1 MKEQT
6 AILPKLPIIGVVKL
20 TTLDEQKIISLEVMK
35 DTQQLKEKELTPF
48 FDTCYVDLKSYLEG
62 HSQKLNIPVDLRSLS
77 PFQQEVLEAMRH
89 IPYGEKRTYKDLAHA
104 MGSKAYQ
111 AIGSAC
117 GKNPFLL
124 IYPCH
129 RVIGTKGPGG
139 FAHGLEMKKKLWEL
153 EGQN

>member
-6 AILPKLPIIGVVKL
+6 AILPRLPIIGVVKL
-20 TTLDEQKIISLEVMK
+20 TTLDEEKITLIEVLK
-35 DTQQLKEKELTPF
+35 DTQDLKDKDLTPF
-48 FDTCYVDLKSYLEG
+48 FHDCFTKLKYYLEGQSQSLHIAVDLKG
-62 HSQKLNIPVDLRSLS
+62 LS
-77 PFQQEVLEAMRH
+77 PFQQQVLEAMRH

-104 MGSKAYQ
+104 MGTKAYQ

-153 EGQN
+153 ESKT